1 MQQIIF
7 IVVLFIGTIT
17 LAFMMVATATSTVQ
31 LSKRWTGGI
40 LQYFFYALFVSNSLM
55 TLLSGR
61 DLTGLGT
68 SLPGSGG
75 SPLMIWST
83 RLTSL
88 FLLLAA
94 LDQCVRFFRTRPR
107 IDATRAALAVG
118 VVLLWL
124 SNIVAP
130 AFWSTHPTG
139 FYYPWAYQPILII
152 GLLCLTAENGSMVIR
167 HCRNASTLFCFIS
180 LMLAVVH
187 PAWVIDNNYMRGL
200 VTGLPRLSGL
210 ATHPITMGMI
220 AASGVW
226 CLAYAPF
233 QSRKLTM
240 FAVLICF
247 AALLLSQS
255 KTTWVGFVMGLP
267 VLMFYRR
274 RAEKASGMAE
284 RRKMG
289 VMFAAGC
296 TAAIVLILAMLT
308 LLILGVVD
316 ERMDQ
321 FAQSALGAQMFS
333 LTGRD
338 LIWNIA
344 LEEWRRSPIFG
355 YGPNL
360 FDLNYRLRIGM
371 LFATDGHNQFYDA
384 LARSGMVGAA
394 GAALYSA
401 IIAWMG
407 LRFSH
412 ASAGLSLIL
421 AISLLVR
428 TVSEVPFI
436 LTVTNLNDTAHYL
449 FICVIVSCLRTHTV
463 RQPARQA
470 REDSFTSTLKPC

>member
-7 IVVLFIGTIT
+7 IVILFIGTIT

-31 LSKRWTGGI
+31 ISKRWTGGI

-68 SLPGSGG
+68 SLSGFGG
-75 SPLMIWST
+75 SPIMTWST

-118 VVLLWL
+118 VLLLWL

-130 AFWSTHPTG
+130 AFWSAHPTG

-167 HCRNASTLFCFIS
+167 HGRNATTLFCFIS

-210 ATHPITMGMI
+210 ATHPVTMGMI
-220 AASGVW
+220 AASGIW
-226 CLAYAPF
+226 CLVYAPF
-233 QSRKLTM
+233 HSRKMTT
-240 FAVLICF
+240 FAVLICLS
-247 AALLLSQS
+247 ALVLSQS

-267 VLMFYRR
+267 VLMVYRR
-274 RAEKASGMAE
+274 RAERSSGVA
-284 RRKMG
+284 RRRMG

-296 TAAIVLILAMLT
+296 AAAIVLSLAMLA

-316 ERMDQ
+316 DRMDH

-384 LARSGMVGAA
+384 LARAGVVGAA
-394 GAALYSA
+394 GAAFYSA

-407 LRFSH
+407 VRFSH
-412 ASAGLSLIL
+412 ASGGLSLIL

-449 FICVIVSCLRTHTV
+449 FICVIVSCLRTQAV
-463 RQPARQA
+463 RQPAPPI
-470 REDSFTSTLKPC
+470 REESFASTLKPC